1 MTPGDDDFISLEPI
15 GEPEDP
21 FGDGLGASAMPDQ
34 PPPLPTSAPVP
45 PPAPIPSVTAALPT
59 ATQDAGLQVP
69 TQSTVRDRVVI
80 LGRTQAGKTV
90 FVARLYEQ
98 LWNSRTAE
106 VHMRSLVGTNHIALM
121 DQSAAMR
128 EGNWPKPTADQLYT
142 DVEVTF
148 AKRKFRMTLLDYPG
162 EVFSKAF
169 VRGEL
174 TANDTIGLVEHV
186 DRAAGL
192 IVLTDPKNAV
202 ESRDQSKRADDD
214 FGMQQVI
221 HRIRS
226 FPDGQNVPV
235 AIVLTKCDER
245 NDLIRS
251 LGGLE
256 TFAKTYLS
264 NLLRPAGRE
273 SKLFKAVAV
282 WTRKSSRTGK
292 LVPDLDREP
301 VNLVQPLIWV
311 LQKILLQQAAQDR
324 DSAKQKV
331 DSEADRLTREA
342 LEILNARDLAL
353 QTRIMQGGAK
363 IAAASAAGGDLRPA
377 LAEARRILVGL
388 QETADNRKERNFFI
402 GFGLGIVALLG
413 GGIWLA
419 LHLIQQ
425 PAANL
430 PAAPPATQA
439 PHKP

>member
-1 MTPGDDDFISLEPI
+1 M
-15 GEPEDP
+15 
-21 FGDGLGASAMPDQ
+21 DGTW
-34 PPPLPTSAPVP
+34 PT
-45 PPAPIPSVTAALPT
+45 TL
-59 ATQDAGLQVP
+59 QDAGLQVP
-69 TQSTVRDRVVI
+69 TQPAQRDRVVI

-106 VHMRSLVGTNHIALM
+106 VHMRSLAGPNHIALM
-121 DQSAAMR
+121 NQSAAMR
-128 EGNWPKPTADQLYT
+128 EGRWPDSTTDQLYT

-162 EVFSKAF
+162 EIFSKAF

-226 FPDGQNVPV
+226 YPDGQNVPV

-245 NDLIRS
+245 NELIRS

-282 WTRKSSRTGK
+282 WTRKSSRTGQ

-311 LQKILLQQAAQDR
+311 LQKILLQQTAQNR
-324 DSAKQKV
+324 ESTKQRV
-331 DSEADRLTREA
+331 EFEADRLSREA
-342 LEILNARDLAL
+342 LEILNAQDLSL

-363 IAAASAAGGDLRPA
+363 IAAANAAGGESRPA

-388 QETADNRKERNFFI
+388 QELAESRKDRNFFI
-402 GFGLGIVALLG
+402 GFGLGIAALLG
-413 GGIWLA
+413 GGVWLA
-419 LHLIQQ
+419 LHLIR
-425 PAANL
+425 
-430 PAAPPATQA
+430 
-439 PHKP
+439 